1 MKRFLFV
8 LIAISSLQ
16 MVCAQRTEYNF
27 NLDWLLHIGDIEGAE
42 KPSYNDKTWKSISL
56 PRAWNEDEVY
66 KVAIDK
72 LSTGVVWYRKHFSMP
87 SSSKGKKVFVE
98 FEGVRFGADVYVNG
112 THVGLFENGVMAFG
126 IDMTEYLKS
135 GDNVIALR
143 IDNDWSYREKS
154 SNTRFQWNDKNFNVN
169 YGGIPKNVRLHVCDK
184 LYQTLPL
191 YDNLKTTGTYIY
203 AKEIDITKRRAVI
216 FAESEVSNE
225 TSSAQIVKL
234 HVAIDDVEGK
244 RVAVFEGDTATLQPG
259 QKMILKAHKRVED
272 LNFWSWGYGYLYK
285 VRTSLSVGGK
295 LSDEVC
301 TTTGFRKTAFRDGMF
316 YLNDRVLQLKGY
328 AQRTS
333 NEWPGVGMSV
343 PAWLSDYSNRLMVE
357 SNANLVRWMHVT
369 PWKQDV
375 ESCDRVGLIQAMP
388 AGDAEKDREGRQW
401 QQRTEL
407 MRNAIIYNRN
417 NPSIIFYESGNESIS
432 EAHMADMK
440 AIRDQYDP
448 YGGRAIGSREM
459 LDSKVAEYGGEML
472 YINKSAHIPM
482 WAMEYCRDEA
492 LRMYWDDYSYPYH
505 KDGDGPLHKG
515 KDASAYN
522 RNQDSFFKE
531 SIIRWWDYY
540 RERPGTGKRCSSG
553 GVNIVFSDTQT
564 HFRGAENYR
573 RSGEVDA
580 MRIPKDAFYAHQVM
594 WNGWVDVEQHSTY
607 ICGHWNYEQDVIK
620 DVMVASSGE
629 KVELFL
635 NGKSLGCGER
645 SYGFLFTFSQ
655 VAYQPGILE
664 AVSYDDNGR
673 ELSRDKKETAGEP
686 HHLTMKLIGAPDSF
700 KADGSDILL
709 AEIEVVDKNGRRWP
723 VAFPMLSFVLEG
735 EAGWRGG
742 IAKGED
748 NYAFAKT
755 LPAECGIARV
765 MLRSTRK
772 AGAGKLTVSSEG
784 LGKTEVSFKSVAAKS
799 NKGLYSYISG
809 DYQPVFLGRGATP
822 KETSYTES
830 RHSLDIV
837 SATAAVNEEKTFA
850 AFDDNELSEWTNDGR
865 LSTGWITF
873 ELKEDAIVEEMTIK
887 LTGWRMRAYPIA
899 VFVDD
904 VEVYRGTTEKSL
916 GYITIPLKPTKGR
929 FVKIA
934 LQGSST
940 EDDAFG
946 SIVEITG
953 TKELDLYKSPNAT
966 NAKGQLRIVEVEF
979 YGEK

>member
-1 MKRFLFV
+1 MKRLLVV
-8 LIAISSLQ
+8 LICISTWQ
-16 MVCAQRTEYNF
+16 MVCAQRKEYNF
-27 NLDWLLHIGDIEGAE
+27 NLDWLLHIGDVVGAE
-42 KPSYNDKTWKSISL
+42 KVSFNDKAWKSVSL
-56 PRAWNEDEVY
+56 PRAWNEDEAY
-66 KVAIDK
+66 KVAIDE

-87 SSSKGKKVFVE
+87 SASKGKKVFVE
-98 FEGVRFGADVYVNG
+98 FEGVRFAADIYING
-112 THVGLFENGVMAFG
+112 VHVGLFENGVMAFG
-126 IDMTEYLKS
+126 VDLTEHLKS

-143 IDNDWSYREKS
+143 IDNDWSYREKAT
-154 SNTRFQWNDKNFNVN
+154 NTRFQWNDKNFNVN

-191 YDNLKTTGTYIY
+191 YDNLQTTGTYVY
-203 AKEIDITKRRAVI
+203 AKEIDITKRRALVCV
-216 FAESEVSNE
+216 ESQIRNE
-225 TSSAQIVKL
+225 TSVPQTVRL
-234 HVAIDDVEGK
+234 HVDIDDAEGK
-244 RVAVFEGDTATLQPG
+244 RVATFEGDTTT
-259 QKMILKAHKRVED
+259 LKAGETVTLTARRRIEN

-285 VRTSLSVGGK
+285 VRTSLSTGEK
-295 LSDEVC
+295 LTDEVC

-343 PAWLSDYSNRLMVE
+343 PAWMSDYSNRLMVE

-401 QQRTEL
+401 EQRVEL

-417 NPSIIFYESGNESIS
+417 NPSVIFYESGNESIS
-432 EAHMADMK
+432 EEHMADMK
-440 AIRDQYDP
+440 RMRDLYDP
-448 YGGRAIGSREM
+448 HGGRAIGSREM
-459 LDSKVAEYGGEML
+459 LDSKIAEYGGEML
-472 YINKSAHIPM
+472 YINKSSHIPM

-515 KDASAYN
+515 KNASAYN

-531 SIIRWWDYY
+531 DIIRWWDYY

-594 WNGWVDVEQHSTY
+594 WNGWVDVEKHSSY
-607 ICGHWNYEQDVIK
+607 ICGHWNYKEGTVK

-629 KVELFL
+629 KVELLL
-635 NGKSLGCGER
+635 NGKSLGNGER
-645 SYGFLFTFSQ
+645 SYGFLFTFAD
-655 VAYQPGILE
+655 VAWQAGTLE
-664 AVSYDDNGR
+664 AVCYDSEGNV
-673 ELSRDKKETAGEP
+673 LSKATKVTAGEP
-686 HHLTMKLIGAPDSF
+686 HHLTMKMMSAPDGF
-700 KADGSDILL
+700 KADGADMLL
-709 AEIEVVDKNGRRWP
+709 IEVEVVDSEGRRCP
-723 VAFPMLSFVLEG
+723 VAFPMLNFTLEG
-735 EAGWRGG
+735 EAEWRGG
-742 IAKGED
+742 IAKGEG
-748 NYAFAKT
+748 NYAFAKS

-765 MLRSTRK
+765 LLRSTRK
-772 AGAGKLTVSSEG
+772 AGSGTLKVTSDG
-784 LGKTEVSFKSVAAKS
+784 LGEAKVTFKSIAAKS
-799 NKGLYSYISG
+799 VKGLYDYISG
-809 DYQPVFLGRGATP
+809 DYQPSYIGRGATP
-822 KETSYTES
+822 KGASYKVT
-830 RHSLDIV
+830 RTTLDIV
-837 SATAAVNEEKTFA
+837 NATSGANEDKASF

-865 LSTGWITF
+865 LATGWITF
-873 ELKEDAIVEEMTIK
+873 ELKEDATVEEMTIK

-899 VFVDD
+899 VYVDD
-904 VEVYRGTTEKSL
+904 TEVYRGTTEKSL
-916 GYITIPLKPTKGR
+916 GYITLPFKPTKGR

-934 LQGSST
+934 LQGGST

-953 TKELDLYKSPNAT
+953 TKELDLYKAPNAD
-966 NAKGQLRIVEVEF
+966 NSKGQLRIVEVEF
-979 YGEK
+979 YGKR